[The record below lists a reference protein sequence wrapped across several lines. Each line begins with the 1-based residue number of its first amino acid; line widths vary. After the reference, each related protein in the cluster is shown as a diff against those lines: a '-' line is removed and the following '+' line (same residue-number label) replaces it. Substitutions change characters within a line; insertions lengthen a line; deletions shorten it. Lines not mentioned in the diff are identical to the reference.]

1 MGKYQSIESNF
12 QLLEDLPVAT
22 GICDIDG
29 NIRYVNS
36 KFTTLTG
43 YGLKELLIFKSWTE
57 IAFPEMIH
65 RKGFQQYW
73 LKSLNKVS
81 LSGKNKSQHSWI
93 LVCKNKSSVKFNVS
107 FGLFD
112 KDLFSF
118 CFTEIISENN
128 TDHNTLNASDGDNLG
143 DYYRQIVTLANVAIV
158 KFSRDMI
165 ITDFLGNSENI
176 FGYKKQEVIGKSLD
190 ETIVPKFDST
200 GNDLGKLMK
209 NLIHNTHK
217 FEYNINENKTK
228 DGKFIWMQ
236 WYNTKIKDE
245 RNRLTGILSIGIDIT
260 NLINTEFALK
270 ESEERFKKLSNL
282 TFEGILIHDNGII
295 LDCNLSFERQI
306 GYRRE
311 ELMGANFLNKLIP
324 SNYHAI
330 LLEKFKKNTAEYEIE
345 AIHKDGTIIPI
356 SIVSRKAKIRNKVV
370 RVAAIRNISDLKR
383 TILELDKYKNHLEE
397 LVFKRTE
404 KIGTLNKE
412 LKKSNKK
419 IRDANSILR
428 ENKMELESALLR
440 LKSAQL
446 HLVQSEKMA
455 SIGILTAGIAHE
467 INNPINFVYTGV
479 NSLRKDF
486 DDIKPIFEE
495 INLIDNN
502 TARKDLAFNR
512 IEELK
517 KVHDFETAFA
527 AISETLEDIKTGATR
542 ISEIVAGLGR
552 FSRFESEKW
561 KKSNLHDEL
570 NGVLILLKNKY
581 KYRIEIIKKYYC
593 DLPEIECYPGKL
605 NQVFMNILSNAIDA
619 IESQNGIIEIETC
632 LLDGKAI
639 ISIKDNG
646 KGIKDEDKLKIFDP
660 FFTTKE
666 VGYGMGLGLAISYSI
681 IQEHHG
687 EIAVNSSVGIGTEF
701 IIKIPVKHP

>member
-1 MGKYQSIESNF
+1 MGKYRSIESNF
-12 QLLEDLPVAT
+12 QLLENLPIAT
-22 GICDIDG
+22 GICDIKG
-29 NIRYVNS
+29 NVHYVNS
-36 KFTTLTG
+36 IFTNLTG
-43 YGLKELLIFKSWTE
+43 YELKELSIFKSWTE
-57 IAFPEMIH
+57 MAFPEINQ

-81 LSGKNKSQHSWI
+81 LSGNNNDKGSWI
-93 LVCKNKSSVKFNVS
+93 LVCKNKSSVKINVS
-107 FGLFD
+107 FGLFSQS
-112 KDLFSF
+112 LFSF
-118 CFTEIISENN
+118 CLTEIISENN
-128 TDHNTLNASDGDNLG
+128 AENKILNASDIDNHG
-143 DYYRQIVTLANVAIV
+143 DYYRQIVSLANVAIV

-165 ITDFLGNSENI
+165 ITDYTGNSENI

-200 GNDLGKLMK
+200 GNDLDKLMK

-228 DGKFIWMQ
+228 DGKIIWMQ
-236 WYNTKIKDE
+236 WYNTKIKDK
-245 RNRLTGILSIGIDIT
+245 RNHLTGILSIGIDIT
-260 NLINTEFALK
+260 NLINTEIALK

-306 GYRRE
+306 GYSRE
-311 ELMGANFLNKLIP
+311 ELVGANFLKKLIP
-324 SNYHAI
+324 ACYHEI
-330 LLEKFKKNTAEYEIE
+330 LFEKFKKNTAEYEIE

-356 SIVSRKAKIRNKVV
+356 SIVSRKTKIRNKVV

-404 KIGTLNKE
+404 KIGTLNNE
-412 LKKSNKK
+412 LNKSNKK
-419 IRDANSILR
+419 IRDANSVLR
-428 ENKMELESALLR
+428 ENKKELESALLR
-440 LKSAQL
+440 LKNAQL

-467 INNPINFVYTGV
+467 INNPVNFVYTGV

-502 TARKDLAFNR
+502 TERKDLAFKR

-517 KVHDFETAFA
+517 KIHDFETAFT

-581 KYRIEIIKKYYC
+581 KYRIEIVKKY
-593 DLPEIECYPGKL
+593 DNNLPEIECFPGKL
-605 NQVFMNILSNAIDA
+605 NQVFMNILSNAMDA
-619 IESQNGIIEIETC
+619 IEGQKGIISIETG
-632 LLDGKAI
+632 LSEGMAI
-639 ISIKDNG
+639 VSIKDNG
-646 KGIKDEDKLKIFDP
+646 KGISDEDKLKIFDP

-666 VGYGMGLGLAISYSI
+666 IGYGMGLGLAISYSN

-687 EIAVNSSVGIGTEF
+687 EIIVNSSVGLGTEF